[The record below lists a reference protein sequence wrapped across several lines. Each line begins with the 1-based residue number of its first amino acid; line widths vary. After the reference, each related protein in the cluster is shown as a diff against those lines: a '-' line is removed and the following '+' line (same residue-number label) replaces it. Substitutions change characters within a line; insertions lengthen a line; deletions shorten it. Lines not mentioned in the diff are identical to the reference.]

1 MKKAFWMFVLILLI
15 PLWAGLYLIGMLGLV
30 SSYLWE
36 NVYHSIYRLAGSP
49 LDKK

>member
-1 MKKAFWMFVLILLI
+1 MKKWLWMIILIALI
-15 PLWAGLYLIGMLGLV
+15 PFWIVLYLIGMLGMI

-36 NVYHSIYRLAGSP
+36 NVYHSVYRLAGSP